1 MGKVEQVEGGGEK
14 VSPHETRRRRKCRNV
29 VAWNWHSTK
38 VTASKQKWPTRSCVW
53 VRYEKMAAQLC
64 GKLGEK
70 LTAMGERRAGKRENW
85 TTGKRMELPHVRR
98 VQMNS
103 VAAPK
108 DMHTSSVVAQ
118 DLRLQ
123 VCHKKYCNHKLG
135 KRKTPKQ
142 NNMLHSKTDTY
153 LDQFCHI
160 SHEQP
165 DC

>member
-1 MGKVEQVEGGGEK
+1 MGKVEQVEGGGRRFPRTKPEGEESVAMSWPEIDTALK
-14 VSPHETRRRRKCRNV
+14 LRQANKSGQQGAVCGSGTKKRPHN
-29 VAWNWHSTK
+29 
-38 VTASKQKWPTRSCVW
+38 CV
-53 VRYEKMAAQLC
+53 EN
-64 GKLGEK
+64 GEK